1 MPHHTISLDVP
12 TSAGDIRTSHFERW
26 CGLVNHR
33 RESLWVHGVKTWWHV
48 KCKWSLFAV
57 GTGDRENWEN
67 VNFHDIRFYGFIFS
81 FFFPFE
87 VCKSRVWCIL
97 LSFMSWW
104 AEVDAKKTNFITF
117 RAKACAATDF
127 DYQPCY
133 QCGKMFCW
141 RAKLKE
147 VLVCFTQ
154 MQMERVWQ
162 DSPVTAPT

>member
-1 MPHHTISLDVP
+1 MLSLAVAQQCVSRPRATSMCPLLPGRQIHLGANFAWRQICLGGKSQCVSCQQLEAASGSLRRLFLKSELVKDLHSVLSSHDVSTMSP
-12 TSAGDIRTSHFERW
+12 VFHKDKSWFE
-26 CGLVNHR
+26 
-33 RESLWVHGVKTWWHV
+33 
-48 KCKWSLFAV
+48 
-57 GTGDRENWEN
+57 
-67 VNFHDIRFYGFIFS
+67 
-81 FFFPFE
+81 
-87 VCKSRVWCIL
+87 
-97 LSFMSWW
+97 
-104 AEVDAKKTNFITF
+104 TNFITF